1 MFSALQITLK
11 PALKDVPAGLTPDSL
26 EALQPSLQS
35 SSPSAFVLAWKP
47 LSPPTVS
54 KWLSALELEANPIP
68 FWRKAVFIFPAA

>member
-1 MFSALQITLK
+1 MFLALQITLK

-26 EALQPSLQS
+26 EALQPSVQS
-35 SSPSAFVLAWKP
+35 WSPSALVLAGKP

-54 KWLSALELEANPIP
+54 KWLSALQVEADPIP